1 MFFQFNYFNFIDGYI
16 KKFTG
21 KKRNFFT
28 LPSDGK
34 FKHNYQIKGKYKV
47 FKRPPPTKLT
57 KKKKKLKKD
66 GRCRCPWSG
75 RPDCGDGP
83 DLARPR
89 LGGWISL
96 RWQTRVLICGLT
108 TGAVN
113 GIKHLVHEQLKHS
126 STDEEQLTVQK
137 SSCRAFSSNR
147 NNVSE
152 APSSR
157 VTTVQAAAN
166 I

>member
-1 MFFQFNYFNFIDGYI
+1 MFFQFNYFNFIDRYI
-16 KKFTG
+16 KKITG
-21 KKRNFFT
+21 KKN
-28 LPSDGK
+28 LHGK
-34 FKHNYQIKGKYKV
+34 FKHNYQIKGKIQINK
-47 FKRPPPTKLT
+47 

-66 GRCRCPWSG
+66 GRSRCPWSG